1 MIFKTVLGTIKNIKS
16 LLIASDKQLNLNE
29 MNISGK
35 SQCLLKIG
43 AVKNSESVFLC
54 RMKVFILLAIVAAA
68 TASSVQVVESN
79 GFQRIT
85 VKPSHSSTAKPPR
98 SVDVAPS
105 KIQVVEALPV
115 PDELSGRITV
125 KPSQSSTAKPPRSVD
140 AAPSKIQVVEALPVP
155 DELSGR
161 ITAKPSQSSTAK
173 PPRIVEAAPSKVQVV
188 EALPVPDELSGR
200 ITVKPSQ
207 SSTAKPP
214 RTVNDEP
221 SITVVSGEVEAPER
235 NQILIDI
242 MIRSLIAYLRV
253 VISNGSY
260 IFGIPPLDPL
270 VVEELEFEVPARLIN
285 LLLGIEGGLVTGVG
299 GFVVNKSNLRLRTMT
314 FDLDI
319 TVPRIYISADR
330 YKLLGDL
337 FTAIPLYGDG
347 EAEFVVENLR
357 LKGLLHL
364 KQSEDEKSILIDW
377 IENPAFELPS
387 LKANLNGVIGG
398 GNIDHI
404 VNAIINEV
412 IVDYVNRFSGAIS
425 KTVGGA
431 LPRLLNPLL
440 DQIDTWRYIERWV

>member
-1 MIFKTVLGTIKNIKS
+1 
-16 LLIASDKQLNLNE
+16 
-29 MNISGK
+29 
-35 SQCLLKIG
+35 
-43 AVKNSESVFLC
+43 
-54 RMKVFILLAIVAAA
+54 MKVFILLAIVAAA

-105 KIQVVEALPV
+105 KIQVVEAALPV

-125 KPSQSSTAKPPRSVD
+125 KPSHSSTAKPPRSVD

-161 ITAKPSQSSTAK
+161 ITVKPSQSSTAK
-173 PPRIVEAAPSKVQVV
+173 PPSKVQVV
-188 EALPVPDELSGR
+188 EAALPVPDELSGR

-221 SITVVSGEVEAPER
+221 SHPITVVSGEVEAPER

-242 MIRSLIAYLRV
+242 MVRSLITYLRV

>member
-1 MIFKTVLGTIKNIKS
+1 
-16 LLIASDKQLNLNE
+16 
-29 MNISGK
+29 
-35 SQCLLKIG
+35 
-43 AVKNSESVFLC
+43 
-54 RMKVFILLAIVAAA
+54 MKVFILLAIVAAA

-105 KIQVVEALPV
+105 KIQVVEAALPV

-125 KPSQSSTAKPPRSVD
+125 KPSHSSTAKPPRSVD
-140 AAPSKIQVVEALPVP
+140 AAPSKI
-155 DELSGR
+155 
-161 ITAKPSQSSTAK
+161 
-173 PPRIVEAAPSKVQVV
+173 QVV

-221 SITVVSGEVEAPER
+221 SHPITVVSGEVEAPER

-242 MIRSLIAYLRV
+242 MVRSLITYLRV